1 MTRDREVNLGD
12 LNEVTVDEPRANT
25 SRAASGGNGKK
36 APPGGGKP
44 APKPQKLASS
54 GGGNGGWM
62 AACLVLVVLI
72 AVLGV
77 WFNKQVT
84 GLQAQLD
91 NRLTESSE
99 KMGNLQSRLSAT
111 DESLNQS
118 SGKLLDTVQSHGK
131 KLEANEDEIRKLW
144 DLSNKRNKAAIAEQ
158 KKALN
163 TLSSSVKEVKKGQAG
178 VDGKLKSIST
188 DAAALK
194 KQVESAVAAVN
205 KSSDQWQSQIGQ
217 MQTRVEVLVQ
227 PCETAFDR
235 VLEWLDASRGPVV
248 VFAAVDALAHDG
260 QCRYRRCC
268 HRGAWTPF
276 ASVIPASVWQLCRQK
291 PPLQAKPESCGN
303 LDTHAY
309 PRGFCI

>member
-44 APKPQKLASS
+44 APKPQKPPSS

-163 TLSSSVKEVKKGQAG
+163 TLSTSVKEVKKGQAG

-217 MQTRVEVLVQ
+217 MQTRVEVLW
-227 PCETAFDR
+227 TASSS
-235 VLEWLDASRGPVV
+235 LSAS
-248 VFAAVDALAHDG
+248 
-260 QCRYRRCC
+260 
-268 HRGAWTPF
+268 
-276 ASVIPASVWQLCRQK
+276 K
-291 PPLQAKPESCGN
+291 P
-303 LDTHAY
+303 T
-309 PRGFCI
+309 

>member
-12 LNEVTVDEPRANT
+12 LDDVAVDEPRAST
-25 SRAASGGNGKK
+25 PPSVS
-36 APPGGGKP
+36 PGGGGENTPPRSKKNV
-44 APKPQKLASS
+44 PKPQKPPSS
-54 GGGNGGWM
+54 GGGGNGGWM

-77 WFNKQVT
+77 WFSKQVA

-91 NRLTESSE
+91 SRLTESSE

-131 KLEANEDEIRKLW
+131 KLEANEDEIRKLR
-144 DLSNKRNKAAIAEQ
+144 DLSDTRNKAAIAKQE
-158 KKALN
+158 KVLN
-163 TLSSSVKEVKKGQAG
+163 ALSSSVNEVKKSQAG
-178 VDGKLKSIST
+178 VDSTLKNIST

-217 MQTRVEVLVQ
+217 MQTRVEVLVDSIKQ
-227 PCETAFDR
+227 LEREQTNLKNGLAKMEKAQGKISALDATVNDVEAAIAAFDAYR
-235 VLEWLDASRGPVV
+235 LQVNRRLDSLEGR
-248 VFAAVDALAHDG
+248 
-260 QCRYRRCC
+260 
-268 HRGAWTPF
+268 
-276 ASVIPASVWQLCRQK
+276 
-291 PPLQAKPESCGN
+291 
-303 LDTHAY
+303 
-309 PRGFCI
+309 

>member
-12 LNEVTVDEPRANT
+12 LDDVAVDEPRAST
-25 SRAASGGNGKK
+25 PPSVS
-36 APPGGGKP
+36 PGGGGKNTP
-44 APKPQKLASS
+44 PRSKKNVPKPQKPPSS
-54 GGGNGGWM
+54 GGGGNGGWM

-77 WFNKQVT
+77 WFSKQVA

-91 NRLTESSE
+91 SRLTESSE

-131 KLEANEDEIRKLW
+131 KLEANEDEIRKLR
-144 DLSNKRNKAAIAEQ
+144 DLSDTRNKAAIAKQE
-158 KKALN
+158 KVLN
-163 TLSSSVKEVKKGQAG
+163 ALSSSVNEVKKSQAG
-178 VDGKLKSIST
+178 VDSKLKNIST

-217 MQTRVEVLVQ
+217 MQTRVEVLVDSIKQ
-227 PCETAFDR
+227 LEREQTNLKNGLAKMEKAQGKISALDATVNDVEAAIAAFDAYR
-235 VLEWLDASRGPVV
+235 LQVNRRLDSLEGR
-248 VFAAVDALAHDG
+248 
-260 QCRYRRCC
+260 
-268 HRGAWTPF
+268 
-276 ASVIPASVWQLCRQK
+276 
-291 PPLQAKPESCGN
+291 
-303 LDTHAY
+303 
-309 PRGFCI
+309 

>member
-12 LNEVTVDEPRANT
+12 LNDVAVDEPRANT

-36 APPGGGKP
+36 TPPGGRKP
-44 APKPQKLASS
+44 APKPQKPAPS

-77 WFNKQVT
+77 WFSKQVS

-144 DLSNKRNKAAIAEQ
+144 DVSNKRNKAAIAEQ
-158 KKALN
+158 KKALSA
-163 TLSSSVKEVKKGQAG
+163 LSSSVNEVKKGQAG

-188 DAAALK
+188 DAVALK

-217 MQTRVEVLVQ
+217 MQTRVEVLVDSIKQ
-227 PCETAFDR
+227 LERQQASLKSGLDKVEKAQGKISTLDARVDDVEAAVAAFDAYR
-235 VLEWLDASRGPVV
+235 LQVNSRLDSLEGR
-248 VFAAVDALAHDG
+248 
-260 QCRYRRCC
+260 
-268 HRGAWTPF
+268 
-276 ASVIPASVWQLCRQK
+276 
-291 PPLQAKPESCGN
+291 
-303 LDTHAY
+303 
-309 PRGFCI
+309 

>member
-118 SGKLLDTVQSHGK
+118 SGKLLDTVPVSYTH
-131 KLEANEDEIRKLW
+131 LTLPT
-144 DLSNKRNKAAIAEQ
+144 KA
-158 KKALN
+158 
-163 TLSSSVKEVKKGQAG
+163 
-178 VDGKLKSIST
+178 
-188 DAAALK
+188 
-194 KQVESAVAAVN
+194 
-205 KSSDQWQSQIGQ
+205 
-217 MQTRVEVLVQ
+217 
-227 PCETAFDR
+227 
-235 VLEWLDASRGPVV
+235 
-248 VFAAVDALAHDG
+248 
-260 QCRYRRCC
+260 
-268 HRGAWTPF
+268 
-276 ASVIPASVWQLCRQK
+276 
-291 PPLQAKPESCGN
+291 
-303 LDTHAY
+303 
-309 PRGFCI
+309 

>member
-12 LNEVTVDEPRANT
+12 LNEVAVDEPRANT
-25 SRAASGGNGKK
+25 PRAASGGNGKK
-36 APPGGGKP
+36 TPPGGGKS
-44 APKPQKLASS
+44 KPQKPASS

-62 AACLVLVVLI
+62 MACLVLVVLI

-77 WFNKQVT
+77 WFSKQVA

-131 KLEANEDEIRKLW
+131 KLDANQDEIRKLW
-144 DLSNKRNKAAIAEQ
+144 DLSNKRNKAAIVEQ

-163 TLSSSVKEVKKGQAG
+163 ALSASVSDVKKGQAG

-217 MQTRVEVLVQ
+217 MQTRVEVLVDSIKQ
-227 PCETAFDR
+227 LERQQTSLKSGLDKVEKAQGKISTLDGRVDDVEAAVAAFDAYR
-235 VLEWLDASRGPVV
+235 LQVNSRLDSLEGR
-248 VFAAVDALAHDG
+248 
-260 QCRYRRCC
+260 
-268 HRGAWTPF
+268 
-276 ASVIPASVWQLCRQK
+276 
-291 PPLQAKPESCGN
+291 
-303 LDTHAY
+303 
-309 PRGFCI
+309 